1 MTYFGKTCSEPLL
14 QYPSASVVRFWLR
27 PPARLQTPNF
37 WMCPHWVEGAR
48 ELCGASFITTIASFE
63 KVAPSGPN
71 HLTMAPPPNTVS
83 LGIRIPTCESGRDK
97 NIQAIALPC
106 VGTTD
111 CAFASCK
118 TLMERSGSPESFSL
132 HSWHMVWTNPCSLN
146 RSRTPIPHAVLLNPP
161 CWDLKGLCLKPAF
174 LPSLLFTS

>member
-1 MTYFGKTCSEPLL
+1 MPLAQNNPHAKMTYFGKTCSEPLL

-63 KVAPSGPN
+63 KAAPSGPN

-83 LGIRIPTCESGRDK
+83 LGIRIPTVNLGMK
-97 NIQAIALPC
+97 QVP
-106 VGTTD
+106 VGI
-111 CAFASCK
+111 S
-118 TLMERSGSPESFSL
+118 
-132 HSWHMVWTNPCSLN
+132 
-146 RSRTPIPHAVLLNPP
+146 I
-161 CWDLKGLCLKPAF
+161 
-174 LPSLLFTS
+174 